1 MAKNTKTLVQCDF
14 DGTVTEGDV
23 SFLILDAF
31 ASGDWRQLFKDY
43 EDGKITVGRF
53 NTEAFSTVKADKKSL
68 LKVVR
73 KEATVRPGLKELI
86 SSCRQK
92 DYRFVI
98 VSNGLRFYID
108 DILHRLGITDLDV
121 FAAETEFHPEGLKVQ
136 YIGPDGKYLDND
148 FKIAYAKSF
157 LDQGY
162 RLIYM
167 GNGSSDLAPARKSE
181 HIFAT
186 GTLLERC
193 QEAKISCTPFTDL
206 HQVASVIESLK

>member
-1 MAKNTKTLVQCDF
+1 MTKGTKTLVQCDF

-23 SFLILDAF
+23 SFLILDTF
-31 ASGDWRQLFKDY
+31 ARGDWRQLFKDY

-73 KEATVRPGLKELI
+73 REAKVRPGLQELLA
-86 SSCRQK
+86 SCHRK
-92 DYRFVI
+92 GYRFVI

-108 DILHRLGITDLDV
+108 DILGRLGIADVEV
-121 FAAETEFHPEGLKVQ
+121 FAAETQFHHEGLKVQ
-136 YIGPDGKYLDND
+136 YIGPNGKYLDND
-148 FKIAYAKSF
+148 FKIAYANSF

-162 RLIYM
+162 RIIYM
-167 GNGSSDLAPARKSE
+167 GNGSSDLAPARKSQ

-186 GTLLERC
+186 ETLLKRC
-193 QEAKISCTPFTDL
+193 QEANLNCTPFTDL
-206 HQVASVIESLK
+206 HEVANAIKALK